1 MTFSIIT
8 AVLNNERHILSCL
21 KSLKNQSFN
30 KKNIEHII
38 VDGGSTDNTLQIIK
52 NFKKKNKYLKLFI
65 KKKSSIYQA
74 INFGIK
80 KANNRIIG
88 LLHSDDYFRDKNA
101 LKFINEVFKNNKKVD
116 AVYSNIT
123 FVDRNNENIIKRIYN
138 SRQLSHQDFLR
149 GEHPPH
155 TSLFLKKKIYNR
167 YPAYSVSFKIAS
179 DFEFMLRIFGV
190 YKVKAKYL
198 NKNLLNMRDGGT
210 STKSIKN
217 ILISNIEALRVLK
230 IHNVDYRIFFILL
243 KILRKISQI
252 KILN

>member
-1 MTFSIIT
+1 MSFSIIT
-8 AVLNNERHILSCL
+8 TVLNNEEHILSCL
-21 KSLKNQSFN
+21 KSLKNQNFK

-38 VDGGSTDNTLQIIK
+38 IDGGSTDNTVKIIK
-52 NFKKKNKYLKLFI
+52 NFQKNYKYLKLFT

-80 KANNRIIG
+80 KANNHFIG

-101 LKFINEVFKNNKKVD
+101 LKFINKVFKNNKKVD

-138 SRQLSHQDFLR
+138 SRQLSYQDFLR

-167 YPAYSVSFKIAS
+167 YSTYKVSFKIAS

-190 YKVKAKYL
+190 FKVKAKYL

-217 ILISNIEALRVLK
+217 ILISNIEALNVLK
-230 IHNVDYRIFFILL
+230 IYNIDYRIYFIFL